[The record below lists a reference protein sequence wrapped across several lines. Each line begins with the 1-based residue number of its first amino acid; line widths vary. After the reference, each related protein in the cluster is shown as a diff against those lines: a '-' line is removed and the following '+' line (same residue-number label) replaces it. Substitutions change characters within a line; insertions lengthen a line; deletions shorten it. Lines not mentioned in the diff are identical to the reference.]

1 MLKELKKNNHGVV
14 FITTLMAIIVL
25 MILAVSILSLNV
37 SQVMTTETDV
47 KKIKAETLMM
57 GILGYTYASQ
67 LNGSIGNFI
76 LINQDL
82 DGMTFQASSNLVSP
96 GNLTITIN
104 Y

>member
-1 MLKELKKNNHGVV
+1 MLKELKNNKQGVV
-14 FITTLMAIIVL
+14 FITVLMTIIIL

-37 SQVMTTETDV
+37 SQIMTTETDI

-67 LNGSIGNFI
+67 LNGSALNLFI
-76 LINQDL
+76 INETL
-82 DGMTFQASSNLVSP
+82 DDIIFSSMSNLVSP
-96 GNLTITIN
+96 GNLTITIT